1 MFAYRHLVKL
11 KTTEIIGL
19 FGEDYYNDRNIFSN
33 AHKNTLNQL
42 CEKVDLTG
50 FPITIKDLQSN
61 ETLQIDSKISLAQWL
76 IKNQPPL

>member
-1 MFAYRHLVKL
+1 MFAFRYLVQL
-11 KTTEIIGL
+11 KTTEKIGL
-19 FGEDYYNDRNIFSN
+19 FGEDYYNDRNIFSY
-33 AHKNTLNQL
+33 AHRNTLNQL

-61 ETLQIDSKISLAQWL
+61 ETLEIDSKIALAQWL